1 MPTEKTEVLELK
13 WTLIFKTVK
22 HSFRTQKVT
31 ETSNDSN
38 RQYPEVK
45 PFQPLVSWLGLRFAF
60 SGTYNTIASYSSKKW
75 RLIC

>member
-45 PFQPLVSWLGLRFAF
+45 PFQPLVS
-60 SGTYNTIASYSSKKW
+60 
-75 RLIC
+75 